1 MRMRCWV
8 EGCAHALLVSLCRV
22 TPRPS
27 LPVLTRCG
35 AAAAGC
41 CPALLLVYV
50 GDVQA
55 AGGPRA

>member
-1 MRMRCWV
+1 MSFWV

-22 TPRPS
+22 TPRPW
-27 LPVLTRCG
+27 LPALARCG

-41 CPALLLVYV
+41 CPALRLVCV

-55 AGGPRA
+55 AGGPRG